1 LPFEARQVERAKVR
15 LIPTAEKLIEL
26 RPALIVKANDLAIE
40 RSFVLELGERG
51 AQAWERFADVTISG
65 DEVAAAGL
73 NYGER
78 SEPIVLK
85 LEQPIRV
92 VERLTPER
100 QAHGRE
106 LRNHLSH
113 FIVWHIQSA
122 IISTMA
128 HPLLL
133 VLSLLV
139 PPVALP
145 LRDYFLRLFFSVG
158 RQRAAYIRL
167 VCCELPGFP
176 SSCITLIARMRLNE
190 FSFPL
195 HRAPLRQ
202 S

>member
-1 LPFEARQVERAKVR
+1 M
-15 LIPTAEKLIEL
+15 EL
-26 RPALIVKANDLAIE
+26 RPSLTVKANDLAIE
-40 RSFVLELGERG
+40 RSFVAELGERG
-51 AQAWERFADVTISG
+51 AQAWERLVNVTISG
-65 DEVAAAGL
+65 DEVAGAGL

-92 VERLTPER
+92 VERLPPER

-128 HPLLL
+128 HPLLGP

-176 SSCITLIARMRLNE
+176 SS
-190 FSFPL
+190 
-195 HRAPLRQ
+195 
-202 S
+202 